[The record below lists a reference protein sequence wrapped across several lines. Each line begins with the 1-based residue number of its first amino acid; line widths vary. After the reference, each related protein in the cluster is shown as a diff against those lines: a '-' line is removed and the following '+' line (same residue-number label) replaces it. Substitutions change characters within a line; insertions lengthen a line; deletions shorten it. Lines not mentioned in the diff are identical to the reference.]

1 MKTIDITEII
11 SQDLTSRLRVQDL
24 ELFIE
29 NTHESEIVL
38 DFQNVRFAT
47 RSFIDEF
54 FKQFLK
60 TPSNNSFTISL
71 VNIPEDINLMIE
83 SVSRTQT
90 GVKTIPACFNEI
102 KLNNLREAEEC
113 FSRLSF

>member
-24 ELFIE
+24 KLFIE

-83 SVSRTQT
+83 SVSRT
-90 GVKTIPACFNEI
+90 PACFNEI